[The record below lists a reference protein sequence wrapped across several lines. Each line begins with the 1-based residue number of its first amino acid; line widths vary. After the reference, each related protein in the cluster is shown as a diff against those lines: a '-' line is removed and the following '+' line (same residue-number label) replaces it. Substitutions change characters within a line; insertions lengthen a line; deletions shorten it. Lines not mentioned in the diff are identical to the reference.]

1 MHLNKTDFNCLV
13 KEDKD
18 ESENTSTHLYVSSLT
33 LVFCLLLNGLLVFY
47 IIRLR

>member
-1 MHLNKTDFNCLV
+1 MHLNKLIFNFLV

-33 LVFCLLLNGLLVFY
+33 LVFCLLLTGILVFY